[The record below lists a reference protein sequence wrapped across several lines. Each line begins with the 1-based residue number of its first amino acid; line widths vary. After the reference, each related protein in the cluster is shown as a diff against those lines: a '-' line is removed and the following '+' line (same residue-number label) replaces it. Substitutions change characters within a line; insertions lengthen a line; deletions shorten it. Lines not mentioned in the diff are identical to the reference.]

1 MDWMFYLLV
10 VLVLFSLFATMLT
23 IRYLLTRRL
32 EKQERKRRA
41 EEVAR
46 QTAESNSGL

>member
-23 IRYLLTRRL
+23 IRYLLNRRL

-41 EEVAR
+41 EEGVR
-46 QTAESNSGL
+46 QTAESHSGL